1 MASSDS
7 AIVVSMQYNQITTK
21 IKSSTNHFLIQC
33 IYFKYIELTIVFYF
47 NVICFIFFIFSDIF
61 KSNNILDNFQQLLDN
76 VFLPLFEATN
86 DPNTH
91 PDLHRYIINK

>member
-1 MASSDS
+1 
-7 AIVVSMQYNQITTK
+7 MQYNQITTK
-21 IKSSTNHFLIQC
+21 IIVAQIIFDCVFFYINQIDDC
-33 IYFKYIELTIVFYF
+33 ILFCYFY
-47 NVICFIFFIFSDIF
+47 SDIF

-91 PDLHRYIINK
+91 PDLHR